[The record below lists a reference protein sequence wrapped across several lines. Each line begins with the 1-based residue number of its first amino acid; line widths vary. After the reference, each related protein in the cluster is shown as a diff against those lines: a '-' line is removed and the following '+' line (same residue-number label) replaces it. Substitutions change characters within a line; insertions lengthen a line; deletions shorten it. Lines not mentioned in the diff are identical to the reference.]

1 MQGKFMSGIVES
13 QAATRADG
21 GLLNRFTRQNALSL
35 LCHLIAIVGWV
46 LLLPPAGAADADPR
60 HPLAPAIEHA
70 ELAAKSLDAVRDY
83 EAVFSKREMVKGK
96 LVAGEMQ
103 LKLREE
109 PFSVYMQYIKP
120 NQGREV
126 IFVEGRNKGMLLVH
140 EAGIRSI
147 AGTVS
152 LAPDSDS
159 VLNESRYPAD
169 MVGMRKLVGK
179 IIEQWQAETQFGEV
193 DVKFYP
199 DARLGETSCKVIEST
214 HPTPRRQF
222 RFQMTRLYIDKESGL
237 PVRAEQY
244 AFPQQPGG
252 KPQLVEEYTYTRIR
266 TNLGLQDRDFDH
278 TNPNYAFPR

>member
-1 MQGKFMSGIVES
+1 MQGIFMLGSVEPQIVARANVGI
-13 QAATRADG
+13 
-21 GLLNRFTRQNALSL
+21 LNRLACQLVLPVLSPVAAVIGWL
-35 LCHLIAIVGWV
+35 LFML
-46 LLLPPAGAADADPR
+46 PAGAAEADPR

-70 ELAAKSLDAVRDY
+70 ELAVKALSGVRDY
-83 EAVFSKREMVKGK
+83 EAVFSKRELVKGK
-96 LVAGEMQ
+96 LVTGEMQ

-126 IFVEGRNKGMLLVH
+126 IFVEGKNNGMLLVH

-152 LAPDSDS
+152 LAPNSDT
-159 VLNESRYPAD
+159 VLSESRYPAD
-169 MVGMRKLVGK
+169 MVGMRKLVEK

-222 RFQMTRLYIDKESGL
+222 RFQMTRLYIDKDSGL
-237 PVRAEQY
+237 PVRVEQW
-244 AFPQQPGG
+244 AFPQQPGA
-252 KPQLVEEYTYTRIR
+252 KPLLAEEYTYTRIR